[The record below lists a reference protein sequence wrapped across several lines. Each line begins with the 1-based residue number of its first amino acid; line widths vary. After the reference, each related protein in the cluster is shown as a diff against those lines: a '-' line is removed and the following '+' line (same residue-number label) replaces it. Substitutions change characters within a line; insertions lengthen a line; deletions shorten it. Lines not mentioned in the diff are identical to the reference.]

1 MKKQSRRVLVLAG
14 LLIGTAGTSAQQRDS
29 QSQDALVREALE
41 RYQAGLD
48 AIQNGA
54 VPNTPPTAQGPQ
66 RRLARRSPDSHGPK
80 PCQRSPMSRRPWC
93 SADTAMVA

>member
-14 LLIGTAGTSAQQRDS
+14 LLIGTAGASAQQRDS

-54 VPNTPPTAQGPQ
+54 VPNTPPTAHDAPPEPARSVG
-66 RRLARRSPDSHGPK
+66 RDAGARLGA
-80 PCQRSPMSRRPWC
+80 
-93 SADTAMVA
+93 